1 MEDKKTFW
9 TKKNKIILA
18 FIGLSALLIIFIIAL
33 AAVDA
38 EKSARIKEL
47 YAKSGINIIKFLFV
61 STTTSRLIIEPS
73 QNGPEV
79 SQV

>member
-9 TKKNKIILA
+9 TKKNKIIIA

-33 AAVDA
+33 AADDA

-47 YAKSGINIIKFLFV
+47 YAKSGININYTHIHNYISKHLNAV
-61 STTTSRLIIEPS
+61 
-73 QNGPEV
+73 
-79 SQV
+79 